1 MTVLAVTL
9 LNLFL
14 RRTSLGVSI
23 RAAAEDFEVVR
34 LMGVRADFVVMAAFA
49 LSGLLAGIAA
59 LLFFATTASVDPGTG
74 TPLVIYAFIGAVLG
88 GLGSLTGAV
97 LGGFALGIVIEVLET
112 NLHGGLASFSDA
124 LALAA
129 VVGILLLR
137 PQGLVGRHAGLS

>member
-1 MTVLAVTL
+1 M
-9 LNLFL
+9 
-14 RRTSLGVSI
+14 
-23 RAAAEDFEVVR
+23 
-34 LMGVRADFVVMAAFA
+34 
-49 LSGLLAGIAA
+49 
-59 LLFFATTASVDPGTG
+59 
-74 TPLVIYAFIGAVLG
+74 IYAFIGAVLG

-97 LGGFALGIVIEVLET
+97 LGGFALGIVTELLET